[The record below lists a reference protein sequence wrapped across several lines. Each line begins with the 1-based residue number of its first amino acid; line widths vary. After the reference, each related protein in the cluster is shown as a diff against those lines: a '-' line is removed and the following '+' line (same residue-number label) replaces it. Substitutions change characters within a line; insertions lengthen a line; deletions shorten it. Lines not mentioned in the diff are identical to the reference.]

1 MPRPPKGGR
10 GVSPPVSPV
19 KDITVDREEVRKDL
33 SAEKDVRGDN
43 DVRWVEGEEDGWPP
57 RPPRLRG

>member
-1 MPRPPKGGR
+1 MLLRAFLIP
-10 GVSPPVSPV
+10 SHF
-19 KDITVDREEVRKDL
+19 TVDREEVRKDL
-33 SAEKDVRGDN
+33 SAEKGVRGDN

>member
-1 MPRPPKGGR
+1 MGCFE
-10 GVSPPVSPV
+10 
-19 KDITVDREEVRKDL
+19 DITVEREEVRKDL

-43 DVRWVEGEEDGWPP
+43 DVRWVEGEEDGCPS